1 MHWSRFESVETLK
14 SLWKNYTVAGGILSS
29 SPPAPPSAS
38 ACAVSSLSKLLAN
51 GRFLNWR
58 RSLFFC
64 SAVLLRRMSPEIV
77 GWIFSN
83 YCRRQFCLKFVWN
96 FVNLLKLQPAAWM
109 PTVLLSC
116 CIDTTPTSAGTKV
129 TAIVIGILNIV
140 AIIIHNQQLHH
151 QHLL

>member
-1 MHWSRFESVETLK
+1 M
-14 SLWKNYTVAGGILSS
+14 AGGILSS
-29 SPPAPPSAS
+29 SPPAPPSPS

-64 SAVLLRRMSPEIV
+64 SAVLLRRMSSEIV

-116 CIDTTPTSAGTKV
+116 CIDTTPTSARTKV

-140 AIIIHNQQLHH
+140 YRHNNCWFHWNLIINTFHSIFVSFYLIAMYRH
-151 QHLL
+151 